1 MKQATIETDKGTI
14 VAELF
19 ADDAP
24 KTVEN
29 FEKLASDGFYDGIAF
44 HRVIPGFVVQG
55 GDPITKEKGADHP
68 RAGSGGPGYTIPCE
82 TDGERQV
89 HHTGA
94 LSMAHAG
101 RNTGGSQFFIVL
113 DEANARHLDRKHT
126 VFGQVTEGMD
136 VVQSLRKGD
145 VMTSVRVQDAS

>member
-19 ADDAP
+19 EDDAP

-126 VFGQVTEGMD
+126 VFGQVTEGLD

-145 VMTSVRVQDAS
+145 VMTSVRVEDAS